1 MTPFDDNLEQ
11 SSATRIQLFIP
22 EGIRRLR
29 VADSSASPQL
39 LAALRKLRIQTFGD
53 LSGVYLRHF
62 QRVSKAGTILFLEV
76 GNLIRCAREEN
87 STSPGPV
94 ALRAQRRTIVHFG
107 SSQQKSAATT
117 PCSLQLAAQ
126 KDSAPTNQSQQIPL
140 GTTFIPLEMRGRPI
154 STFPMSVRL
163 MHILDAKGIR
173 ICGEMHGLV
182 LADFQKFRNC
192 GKKTMTELQEL
203 VRQLQS
209 GYEDIAAS
217 YEQPTLIA
225 PSLIVVPPTVSDLKF
240 SELPMS
246 VRLENVLQKRGYHT
260 LGELNNVDV
269 QTLLAVKNCGKK
281 CILELRKLIHR
292 ACGGEFSPIK
302 TTDLVAN
309 LREVSQSI
317 DSAIANLPKRDRE
330 IYEARLFGD
339 NGNPQTLEEIGSKF
353 KMTRERVRQIVRVV
367 GQTIRR
373 GGGPKLG
380 RALEVIA
387 NECKQRVCP
396 LTPELF
402 AEWLGSHALAMHSAQ
417 FYVCVLDHIDP
428 AIPAWPPRSIRDG
441 DDDLCSVQIED
452 ALEAWMRPSGL
463 RPALAAAYAGLRRRV
478 AFDGLSVS
486 AFLGAIRVARRVIVN
501 FPTPNQPELQL
512 RRIRMR
518 IREFAVPVLTDSPG
532 PLLPEEIVEQAKAR
546 YGEDAVVVSAR
557 GAANSLTSINGFFL
571 LGPRSYGLRQHFQT
585 PASRRPILCDQFQK
599 VLESENRPVSTIEAV
614 AHKRIK
620 GFEKT
625 NHYEIAEILR
635 EDSRFSDLGRH
646 LFALVEWGVQE
657 REYVKDL
664 VTRVFTESNQALT
677 VEQTLKR
684 LTRLRSVSP
693 YSITNV
699 LQKHSEICS
708 YGFGYY
714 GLKSWGSAQKEII
727 LRDRATIERAVRRAA
742 PPVSFAG
749 LCATFGVSSEGP
761 QADMLWK
768 GCAGSSQLR
777 RAPDMQSSETLLLHK
792 SVSLEQALASIA
804 RALQRPAPAYELQWE
819 LSAKFGEIFVRI
831 GLGEIEKRLNRSER
845 FIRNAA
851 GDFIFDEDLDWED
864 FDAEALRAASVKSL
878 SESRD
883 VANCEEL
890 IDRLEAQGFDLDEV
904 SADILASILR
914 GAEGLQEI
922 GDQRFRAKL

>member
-1 MTPFDDNLEQ
+1 M
-11 SSATRIQLFIP
+11 
-22 EGIRRLR
+22 
-29 VADSSASPQL
+29 V
-39 LAALRKLRIQTFGD
+39 GD
-53 LSGVYLRHF
+53 L
-62 QRVSKAGTILFLEV
+62 
-76 GNLIRCAREEN
+76 
-87 STSPGPV
+87 
-94 ALRAQRRTIVHFG
+94 
-107 SSQQKSAATT
+107 
-117 PCSLQLAAQ
+117 
-126 KDSAPTNQSQQIPL
+126 
-140 GTTFIPLEMRGRPI
+140 
-154 STFPMSVRL
+154 
-163 MHILDAKGIR
+163 
-173 ICGEMHGLV
+173 HGL
-182 LADFQKFRNC
+182 AFTDFLNLRNC
-192 GKKTMTELQEL
+192 GKRTLEELREL
-203 VRQLQS
+203 VRRLQS
-209 GYEDIAAS
+209 GSNTLAS
-217 YEQPTLIA
+217 AEAQQVPVNTQVL
-225 PSLIVVPPTVSDLKF
+225 VVPLTGRELKL

-246 VRLENVLQKRGYHT
+246 VRLENALQSRGYQT
-260 LGELNNVDV
+260 LGELNHVDV

-281 CILELRKLIHR
+281 CILELHELIRR
-292 ACGGEFSPIK
+292 AGSGEFSPIG

-309 LREVSQSI
+309 LRQVSQSI
-317 DSAIANLPKRDRE
+317 DSGIANLPKRDRK

-353 KMTRERVRQIVRVV
+353 QMTRERVRQIVRVV

-387 NECKQRVCP
+387 NECRQRVCP

-402 AEWLGSHALAMHSAQ
+402 VEWLGANAVLMHSAQ

-441 DDDLCSVQIED
+441 DDDLSSVQIEG
-452 ALEAWMRPSGL
+452 ALEAWMRPTGL
-463 RPALAAAYAGLRRRV
+463 RPALPAAYAELRRRA

-486 AFLGAIRVARRVIVN
+486 AFLGAIRVARSLVVN

-512 RRIRMR
+512 RRVRMR
-518 IREFAVPVLTDSPG
+518 IREFAGPVLADSPE

-546 YGEDAVVVSAR
+546 FGADAVVVSAR
-557 GAANSLTSINGFFL
+557 GAANSLTPENGFFL
-571 LGPRSYGLRQHFQT
+571 LGPRSFGLRQHFLT
-585 PASRRPILCDQFQK
+585 PASRWARIRDQFQK
-599 VLESENRPVSTIEAV
+599 LLSAENRPVSTIEAIDRQV
-614 AHKRIK
+614 IGDCGQA
-620 GFEKT
+620 
-625 NHYEIAEILR
+625 NAYELAQILR
-635 EDSRFSDLGRH
+635 EDSRFADLGRR
-646 LFALVEWGVQE
+646 LFALAEWGVQE
-657 REYVKDL
+657 REHVKDL

-699 LQKHSEICS
+699 LQKHPEICS

-714 GLKSWGSAQKEII
+714 GLKSWASAQKEII

-742 PPVSFAG
+742 PPISFAG

-761 QADMLWK
+761 QADILWK

-804 RALQRPAPAYELQWE
+804 RSLQRPAPAYELQWE
-819 LSAKFGEIFVRI
+819 LSAKFGEIFARI
-831 GLGEIEKRLNRSER
+831 GLSEIEERLNRSER

-851 GDFIFDEDLDWED
+851 GDFILDEDLDLED
-864 FDAEALRAASVKSL
+864 FDAESLRAASVKSL

-883 VANCEEL
+883 IANCDEL
-890 IDRLEAQGFDLDEV
+890 IERLEAQGFDLEEL
-904 SADILASILR
+904 SADMLASILR